1 MKTPNTTGASEAS
14 AKTPTE
20 QREQRQWWTH
30 DEGTV
35 HHLTGYSCG
44 PLNPTYWWCP
54 KIGSSLPESQLFTEE
69 SAAKD
74 AAKEACRKRIEQ
86 WSQKLVALEAPD
98 LLAENAALREEVAE
112 YRCANIEARQE
123 IIPDL
128 RQGLTTLNEQVKRK
142 DAELARLREE
152 VPPLLESLRVEYDK
166 VKVERDTLRET
177 NAGLVAD
184 KERLEFLFNLTD
196 RENEEG
202 SFRATLQYDNYQDGA
217 WVVDGDGN
225 VIGSCHDIDKEPND
239 QFRVAID
246 EARAALDAAKGGEA

>member
-1 MKTPNTTGASEAS
+1 MKTPNTTGTSEAS

-98 LLAENAALREEVAE
+98 LLAE
-112 YRCANIEARQE
+112 
-123 IIPDL
+123 
-128 RQGLTTLNEQVKRK
+128 
-142 DAELARLREE
+142 LARLREE
-152 VPPLLESLRVEYDK
+152 RDQLQERCSSEWAVAI
-166 VKVERDTLRET
+166 ERDQAREELSTLRAT
-177 NAGLVAD
+177 NAGLAAD
-184 KERLEFLFNLTD
+184 KERLDWLESNGDHLYGQGY
-196 RENEEG
+196 EG
-202 SFRATLQYDNYQDGA
+202 SGSDEDGWQIGAFTDGSQIVNLYGKGPTLRA
-217 WVVDGDGN
+217 
-225 VIGSCHDIDKEPND
+225 
-239 QFRVAID
+239 AID
-246 EARAALDAAKGGEA
+246 ESRAALDAAKGGEA